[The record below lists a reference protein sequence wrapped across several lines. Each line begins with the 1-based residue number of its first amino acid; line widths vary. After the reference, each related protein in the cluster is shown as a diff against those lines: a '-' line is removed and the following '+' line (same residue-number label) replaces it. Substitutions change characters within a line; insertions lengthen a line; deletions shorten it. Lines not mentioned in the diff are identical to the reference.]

1 MKKLAFSL
9 AEVLITLTIIGVIAA
24 ITMPALSSN
33 FEKKQLETATL
44 DAYNMV
50 QRAIDKYKI
59 DEEVYNGFWNSDILI
74 ENKFVENYFNVKQIC
89 TDGPECFAPQYKHLD
104 GTEYGEAFY
113 EDTTAYILNNG
124 MSIVCRGADGFIVD
138 VNGPKRP
145 NVLNKDL
152 WYWQIRDDGT
162 IADRSLSTLRP
173 PTKSNIE
180 DDFKKCKTGE
190 SVYGCFANFLVNGYK
205 FDY

>member
-50 QRAIDKYKI
+50 QNAINRYKT
-59 DEEVYNGFWNSDILI
+59 DNEVYDGFWHTEMLPDDN
-74 ENKFVENYFNVKQIC
+74 FVENHFNVKQIC
-89 TDGPECFAPQYKHLD
+89 PEGGDCFAPSYKILNKSE
-104 GTEYGEAFY
+104 EYGVY
-113 EDTTAYILNNG
+113 SGKGYILNNG
-124 MSIVCRGADGFIVD
+124 MSIICKGSTGFTID

-152 WYWQIRDDGT
+152 WVWQIRDDGT
-162 IADRSLSTLRP
+162 IADGSLSTVRP